1 MNLEFVRYNKV
12 VNSPGELIPATP
24 QEIIS
29 KIDKNG
35 EGYISLYQY
44 LDHHFQHFKQT
55 KSVKGIV
62 DVKTNRLLWDF
73 DGSKGQTI
81 DDARTDAQEICNRLL
96 EKGVP
101 SDKIRPFFSGSK
113 GFHIEVLLNE
123 SLTRQEFVN
132 IVFDLAGDL
141 QTFDTSINDCARIIR
156 APFSKHPQSGLH
168 KIPITLNQLNNLTI
182 DRIKELATTE
192 LVMKRPIA
200 AIYTE
205 ENYRIDTP
213 ELIGELKTKMYKK
226 VADKNEIKEIK
237 GFDITD
243 IDFTKCP
250 KWMSK
255 ERYALQEGFF
265 YGSEHVNVGERN
277 KAFLIL
283 AATYKN
289 QGFSEDHTLRLLE
302 ATAELQAQRTSEDI
316 VSTERLQREV
326 ISAVYTP
333 GWKGG
338 IFAKDEPLL
347 VLTRH
352 RFNIV
357 DLDITKTADL
367 VKINDVGSEFSS
379 YAKNIDQN
387 TVKTGLK
394 RLDDS
399 VLITSGMMV
408 SLLAAPGAGKT
419 SFANL
424 FVENLSKT
432 GENTIYFSLD
442 MYKNLLFTRLLQ
454 KYSGYNMQR
463 ILNLYKEDRPDEK
476 LKQAYADVISNFENV
491 YFNFRSGPT
500 VEEIEQEIINYKET
514 SGKNPK
520 LVVIDYLE
528 KVKGPFSDATANSGY
543 VASRLADIANKHHL
557 VVLLLVQPQ
566 KIAGDP
572 SDELTS
578 YRRIKGASVIE
589 QDSRV
594 IMTLSRP
601 GYNPKDTA
609 RDCFASISVVK
620 NNMGGLCQLD
630 YKWEGV
636 TGALTDM
643 SQDDVKDLKELR
655 EELQKAKAK
664 ESNGYF

>member
-1 MNLEFVRYNKV
+1 
-12 VNSPGELIPATP
+12 
-24 QEIIS
+24 
-29 KIDKNG
+29 
-35 EGYISLYQY
+35 
-44 LDHHFQHFKQT
+44 
-55 KSVKGIV
+55 
-62 DVKTNRLLWDF
+62 
-73 DGSKGQTI
+73 
-81 DDARTDAQEICNRLL
+81 
-96 EKGVP
+96 
-101 SDKIRPFFSGSK
+101 
-113 GFHIEVLLNE
+113 
-123 SLTRQEFVN
+123 
-132 IVFDLAGDL
+132 
-141 QTFDTSINDCARIIR
+141 
-156 APFSKHPQSGLH
+156 
-168 KIPITLNQLNNLTI
+168 
-182 DRIKELATTE
+182 
-192 LVMKRPIA
+192 
-200 AIYTE
+200 
-205 ENYRIDTP
+205 
-213 ELIGELKTKMYKK
+213 LIGELKTKMYKK
-226 VADKNEIKEIK
+226 IIDKTETKEIK
-237 GFDITD
+237 GFDIND
-243 IDFTKCP
+243 IDFSKCP

-265 YGSEHVNVGERN
+265 WGSENVNVGERN
-277 KAFLIL
+277 KAMLIL

-289 QGFSEDHTLRLLE
+289 QGFSEDHALRLLE
-302 ATAELQAQRTSEDI
+302 ATAELQAQRTKEEI
-316 VSTERLQREV
+316 FSTERLQRE
-326 ISAVYTP
+326 IINEVYSP
-333 GWKGG
+333 AWKGG
-338 IFAKDEPLL
+338 IYPKDEPLL
-347 VLTRH
+347 VMTRE

-357 DLDITKTADL
+357 DLDIIKLDL
-367 VKINDVGSEFSS
+367 VKINDVGHEFAS
-379 YAKNIDQN
+379 YAKNIDKN

-394 RLDDS
+394 SLDDA

-432 GENTIYFSLD
+432 GENTLYFSLD

-454 KYSGYNMQR
+454 KYSGYPMQR

-476 LKQAYADVISNFENV
+476 LQQAYSDVIANFENV

-500 VEEIEQEIINYKET
+500 VEEIEQEIIAYKEL
-514 SGKNPK
+514 SGKSPK

-601 GYNPKDTA
+601 GYNPKDQS
-609 RDCFASISVVK
+609 RDRYASISVVK
-620 NNMGGLCQLD
+620 NNMGGLCQID

-636 TGALTDM
+636 TGLLTDM
-643 SQDDVKDLKELR
+643 NPEDKADLKELR
-655 EELQKAKAK
+655 DEIAKAKA
-664 ESNGYF
+664 EERNGYF